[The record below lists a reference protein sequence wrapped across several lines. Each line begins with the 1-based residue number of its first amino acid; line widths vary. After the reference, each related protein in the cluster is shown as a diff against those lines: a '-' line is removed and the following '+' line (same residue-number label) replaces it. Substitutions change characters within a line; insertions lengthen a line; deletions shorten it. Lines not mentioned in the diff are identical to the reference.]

1 MTYHNY
7 TPEQIAAIHDRNQNF
22 HGKIANLPKIRIY
35 QQIKTKL
42 DELLEQCPDVCK
54 VDGYPPNVRE
64 QCAII
69 WVDLKAL
76 SMMDDETSTL
86 LSEAM
91 RIADDICI
99 RGGKSGWIKKAVN
112 THRASRDGN

>member
-7 TPEQIAAIHDRNQNF
+7 KPEQIAAAHDRNQNF
-22 HGKIANLPKIRIY
+22 HGKTANLPKIQIY
-35 QQIKTKL
+35 QQIKVKL
-42 DELLEQCPDVCK
+42 DELLKKCPDVCR
-54 VDGYPPNVRE
+54 VEGYPPNVRE

-76 SMMDDETSTL
+76 SLMDAETSTL

-99 RGGKSGWIKKAVN
+99 RGGKSGIRITFGIHQVWL
-112 THRASRDGN
+112 D